1 MGEMREDRTR
11 RKRDPRTDSELLRAA
26 EGDPEPFGIFY
37 DRHVRVI
44 LAFFY
49 RRTADPETAADLT
62 SETFAQ
68 AFISRRRYR
77 DTAGSARV
85 WLLGIARHE
94 LARML
99 RGGRVDDRARRRLGL
114 ERVDMDDSSFERVE
128 ALVDLAPLQEE
139 IRRALES
146 LSPKLAE
153 AISLR
158 VGLGL
163 PYTDVAR
170 RLGCSEGAARIRVAR
185 GLARLAE
192 MLGVT

>member
-1 MGEMREDRTR
+1 MGEDRTGQE
-11 RKRDPRTDSELLRAA
+11 KDPRTDAELLRAT
-26 EGDPEPFGIFY
+26 EGDPEAFGVFY

-49 RRTADPETAADLT
+49 RRTADPETASDLT

-77 DTAGSARV
+77 ETAGSAPA

-99 RGGRVDDRARRRLGL
+99 RRGRVDDRARRRLGL
-114 ERVDMDDSSFERVE
+114 ERVAMDDPSYERVE

-139 IRRALES
+139 IRRELES
-146 LSPKLAE
+146 LSPKVAE

-163 PYTDVAR
+163 PYAEVAR
-170 RLGCSEGAARIRVAR
+170 RLGCSEGAARTRVVR

-192 MLGVT
+192 RLEVT